1 MAFRHQIN
9 PEAEEDL
16 TAAAL
21 WYTEQD
27 PERDLGVELLQ
38 EFTETLEKI
47 CESPNL
53 FPIYYGSIR
62 RMVLRRF
69 PYTIYYEVEPDRVVV
84 LGFVHM
90 KREPDSWR

>member
-16 TAAAL
+16 TVAAL

-27 PERDLGVELLQ
+27 PERNLGVELLQ
-38 EFTETLEKI
+38 EFTETLEQV

-53 FPIYYGSIR
+53 FPIYDGSIR
-62 RMVLRRF
+62 RVVLRRF
-69 PYTIYYEVEPDRVVV
+69 PYAIYYEVEPDRVVV

-90 KREPDSWR
+90 KREPDLWR